1 VRHDRI
7 AGTPPTMSGKSAED
21 YARDYTDPE
30 LRERL
35 KEEIKAGDRGGR
47 PGQWSARKSQ
57 LLTHEYEAQG
67 GGYRHEGERTESQ
80 RHLQEWTGQD
90 WHTAD
95 GGDRA
100 RGADGTRRY
109 LPDAAWELL
118 SEEEKQATDT
128 RKREGEEQHVAN
140 TEAAKEARRAAELLD
155 VEATEA
161 RERVSRMHGDSQ
173 LDRAEQAERELGTG
187 RRTVLEAI
195 ERQRDR
201 DRHG

>member
-1 VRHDRI
+1 
-7 AGTPPTMSGKSAED
+7 MSGKSAED

-80 RHLQEWTGQD
+80 RHLQEWTEQD

-118 SEEEKQATDT
+118 SEEEKRATDT

-140 TEAAKEARRAAELLD
+140 TEAAKEARKAAELLD
-155 VEATEA
+155 VKAAEA

-187 RRTVLEAI
+187 RTTVLKAI